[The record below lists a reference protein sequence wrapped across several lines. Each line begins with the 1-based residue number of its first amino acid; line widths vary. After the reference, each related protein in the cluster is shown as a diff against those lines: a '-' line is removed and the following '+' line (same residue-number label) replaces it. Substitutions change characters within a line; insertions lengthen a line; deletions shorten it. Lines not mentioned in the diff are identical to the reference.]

1 MEGLSEVLLKGGPVA
16 LILAGAVALKY
27 IAEGLLAWRR
37 STREGGP
44 TPHVA
49 SPTDA
54 ATTNAMLLDSL
65 RQERA
70 ESARKDSRIDELTA
84 ENDELHTQIYDQRR
98 TYEHEISQLRS
109 KLQDISLQLEALQQR
124 IAAGLPVPPHASA

>member
-1 MEGLSEVLLKGGPVA
+1 MEGLTEVLLKGGPVA
-16 LILAGAVALKY
+16 LILAGSFALKY
-27 IAEGLLAWRR
+27 IVEGVMAWQR
-37 STREGGP
+37 SSREGGP
-44 TPHVA
+44 KPTVA
-49 SPTDA
+49 QPTDA

-70 ESARKDSRIDELTA
+70 EGARKDARIDELTE
-84 ENDELHTQIYDQRR
+84 ENDDLRAQIFTQQR

-124 IAAGLPVPPHASA
+124 IAAGLPLAPHESA